1 MEENKQPQSEESN
14 SLENLEG
21 SSEVTPTDGKV
32 TNPEKLPKKKTS
44 FGDRLKGVA
53 SRLNIYLLLFILL
66 IIIGL
71 IIFFVVF
78 NSAQEPDTGITESQ
92 ELTQEAIDELVGSD
106 AKVGDPKQLL
116 TIESDS
122 VFTGKVL
129 IRDGLDVAGPI
140 KVGGSLSLP
149 GITVSGSSAFDEVS
163 INTLA
168 IAGDATVQ
176 GQLSVQEGLT
186 VSGPVTFSGTFS
198 AAAFAIESLQ
208 VNQDLQ
214 INRHI
219 DAGGPTPEI
228 TGGGA
233 IGSGGTVTISGTDTA
248 GTVTVN
254 VGSGASG
261 GVLATVNF
269 ANGFGGTPH
278 VVITPVAAQGAP
290 IITGTQKF
298 YLSTRTTSSFSI
310 ATSGGLSPGSVS
322 FDYIVID

>member
-1 MEENKQPQSEESN
+1 MEDNKQPQSEEVN
-14 SLENLEG
+14 ALETLEG
-21 SSEVTPTDGKV
+21 PSGNTSGNPDTIPSEKI
-32 TNPEKLPKKKTS
+32 PKKKTS
-44 FGDRLKGVA
+44 LTEKLRSLVT
-53 SRLNIYLLLFILL
+53 RINIYLLLFIML
-66 IIIGL
+66 IIVGL

-78 NSAQEPDTGITESQ
+78 NASQDSNSAVTESQ
-92 ELTQEAIDELVGSD
+92 ELTQEAIDELIGSD

-122 VFTGKVL
+122 VFAGKVL

-149 GITVSGSSAFDEVS
+149 GITVSGASAFDEVS

-176 GQLSVQEGLT
+176 GQLSVERGLT

-198 AAAFAIESLQ
+198 AASFSIQSLQ
-208 VNQDLQ
+208 VNQNLQ
-214 INRHI
+214 LNRHI
-219 DAGGPTPEI
+219 DAGGPTPRVSA
-228 TGGGA
+228 GGG

-254 VGSGASG
+254 IGSGG
-261 GVLATVNF
+261 GNGVLAIINF
-269 ANGFGGTPH
+269 AAAFDGTPH
-278 VVITPVAAQGAP
+278 VVISPVNSAAPNAF
-290 IITGTQKF
+290 I
-298 YLSTRTTSSFSI
+298 SNRTTTGFSI
-310 ATSGGLSPGSVS
+310 SSSGQSTVS

>member
-1 MEENKQPQSEESN
+1 MEENKQPQSEETN
-14 SLENLEG
+14 ALESLEG
-21 SSEVTPTDGKV
+21 SSENTSVTPETG
-32 TNPEKLPKKKTS
+32 PSEKLPKKKTS
-44 FGDRLKGVA
+44 ISEKFKSLVT
-53 SRLNIYLLLFILL
+53 RLNIYLLLFIL
-66 IIIGL
+66 IIVSGL
-71 IIFFVVF
+71 IIFFVIF
-78 NSAQEPDTGITESQ
+78 NASQSNETAVTESQ

-149 GITVSGSSAFDEVS
+149 GITVSGASAFDEVT

-219 DAGGPTPEI
+219 DAGGPTPGI
-228 TGGGA
+228 AGGGA
-233 IGSGGTVTISGTDTA
+233 IGNGGTVTVSGTDTA

-254 VGSGASG
+254 VGSSAAA

-269 ANGFGGTPH
+269 TNGFGGTPH
-278 VVITPVAAQGAP
+278 VVITPIAAQGSP
-290 IITGTQKF
+290 IVTGTQKF
-298 YLSTRTTSSFSI
+298 YLSNRSTTSFSI
-310 ATSGGLSPGSVS
+310 ATSGALPTGSIS

>member
-1 MEENKQPQSEESN
+1 MEEDKKPQSEESN
-14 SLENLEG
+14 SLETLEG
-21 SSEVTPTDGKV
+21 SSEVSKDKPETV
-32 TNPEKLPKKKTS
+32 ASEKLPKKKTS
-44 FGDRLKGVA
+44 IIEKAKGLVA
-53 SRLNIYLLLFILL
+53 RLNIYLLLFILL
-66 IIIGL
+66 IVIGL

-78 NSAQEPDTGITESQ
+78 NASQDSETAINEQQ
-92 ELTQEAIDELVGSD
+92 ELTQEAIDELIGSD
-106 AKVGDPKQLL
+106 ARVGDPKQIL
-116 TIESDS
+116 TVESDS
-122 VFTGKVL
+122 VFAGKVL

-149 GITVSGSSAFDEVS
+149 GITVSGASAFDEVS

-208 VNQDLQ
+208 VNQNLQ
-214 INRHI
+214 LNRHI
-219 DAGGPTPEI
+219 DAGGPTPGI
-228 TGGGA
+228 TGGSA
-233 IGSGGTVTISGTDTA
+233 TGSGGTVTISGTDTA

-254 VGSGASG
+254 IGSGAPA

-278 VVITPVAAQGAP
+278 VVITPVAAQGSP
-290 IITGTQKF
+290 VVTGTQKF
-298 YLSTRTTSSFSI
+298 YLSSRTTNSFSI
-310 ATSGGLSPGSVS
+310 ATSGGLPAGSIS